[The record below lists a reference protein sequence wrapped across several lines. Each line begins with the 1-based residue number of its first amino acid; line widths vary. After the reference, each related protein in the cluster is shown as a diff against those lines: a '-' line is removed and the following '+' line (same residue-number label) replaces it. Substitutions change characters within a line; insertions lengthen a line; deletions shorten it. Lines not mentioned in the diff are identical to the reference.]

1 MIYGKI
7 EPPNMNNGTT
17 LDLLQINYM
26 LIQYMV
32 LLNGNINMYNNWRPL
47 GLNTTGTNTRRR
59 KLDVQNLINYY
70 TFIEYYSYVK

>member
-1 MIYGKI
+1 
-7 EPPNMNNGTT
+7 
-17 LDLLQINYM
+17 M

-32 LLNGNINMYNNWRPL
+32 LLNGNINMYNNNNGRPL

-70 TFIEYYSYVK
+70 TFIEYYSYEQ